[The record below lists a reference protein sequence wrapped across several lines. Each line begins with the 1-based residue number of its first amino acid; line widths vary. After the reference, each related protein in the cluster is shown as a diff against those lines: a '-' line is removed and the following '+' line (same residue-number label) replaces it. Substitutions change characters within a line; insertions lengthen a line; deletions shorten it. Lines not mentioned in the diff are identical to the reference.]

1 MLNSKFINNIFY
13 KIIILIL
20 IFTISSCGYLK
31 KSNEI
36 YIERNAKGNI
46 IKKITY
52 KKGETESKIFDQN
65 QILSKKYTITYQ
77 KIKKDNKI
85 NYQTLINLKEYQY
98 YPTGNIKQ
106 IIEKFSI
113 DFNKPYSIKEK
124 LYDKKGNS
132 HS

>member
-13 KIIILIL
+13 KTIILIL